1 MTHPLAEHWNREALE
16 MVGQAVRLARQRAS
30 MSQRVLAARSGVS
43 QTTISRLERGVVPGM
58 GLEQFARIAMVLA
71 NDLFSRLLF
80 PADALPVA
88 MRSPL
93 FRHGRVAGFGA
104 NRDAPSGLIDGTPW
118 ADGPGD
124 APSGLID
131 GTPRVTVSPAE
142 WWFRQGR

>member
-1 MTHPLAEHWNREALE
+1 VTHALAQHWNREALE

-30 MSQRVLAARSGVS
+30 MSQRVLAARAGVS

-71 NDLFSRLLF
+71 DDLFSRLLF

-93 FRHGRVAGFGA
+93 FRYGRVAGFGA
-104 NRDAPSGLIDGTPW
+104 NRDAPSGLIDGTP
-118 ADGPGD
+118 
-124 APSGLID
+124 
-131 GTPRVTVSPAE
+131 RVTVSPPA
-142 WWFRQGR
+142 WWLRQGR